1 MTTLKM
7 IIAVVGSL
15 IFLGLF
21 AAGFNTAHHQEMA
34 LKSCGSK
41 ANVQEVNSVNFSC
54 LAINDI
60 QAIGKG

>member
-21 AAGFNTAHHQEMA
+21 AAGFNTAHHQEVA
-34 LKSCGSK
+34 LESCGSK
-41 ANVQEVNSVNFSC
+41 ANIQEVNSVNFSC
-54 LAINDI
+54 LTMNNS
-60 QAIGKG
+60 QSIGKG

>member
-7 IIAVVGSL
+7 IIAVLGSL

-34 LKSCGSK
+34 SKACGSK
-41 ANVQEVNSVNFSC
+41 ADIQEVSFTC
-54 LAINDI
+54 LASKNT
-60 QAIGKG
+60 QLIGKG